1 MQYYLL
7 YKPFQV
13 LSQFTS
19 PDGKMCLKD
28 IIEVETS
35 DNINADKVLIR
46 IPYNEKYDI
55 CLEFLKKAEIL
66 SEKLPNFRSV
76 TLNNLACFYRR

>member
-1 MQYYLL
+1 MI
-7 YKPFQV
+7 F
-13 LSQFTS
+13 
-19 PDGKMCLKD
+19 LK
-28 IIEVETS
+28 
-35 DNINADKVLIR
+35 K
-46 IPYNEKYDI
+46 EKYDI